1 MTLEQDL
8 LALNQQLLDSIMAA
22 DWATYSSLCDSSITC
37 FEAEAQGHL
46 VQGLP
51 FHQFYFNLGGSSSPK
66 TVTMSQPHVRLLG
79 DQGAVISYVRLTQYL
94 DGNGEPQTAQI
105 QETRVWQA
113 INGQWKHV
121 HAHRA

>member
-105 QETRVWQA
+105 QETRVWQ
-113 INGQWKHV
+113 NFDGQWKHV

>member
-105 QETRVWQA
+105 QETRVWQ
-113 INGQWKHV
+113 NLDGQWKHV

>member
-66 TVTMSQPHVRLLG
+66 TVTMSQPHVRRLG

-105 QETRVWQA
+105 QETRVWQQ

>member
-105 QETRVWQA
+105 QETRVWQNL
-113 INGQWKHV
+113 NGQWKHV